1 MAEYRKD
8 PLVERWVIIA
18 PDRSDRP
25 HEFVETESVRRGG
38 LCPFCAGSES
48 ETTPEV
54 DAVRE
59 AGTAKNGPG
68 WRVRAVGNK
77 FPFLDKAEG
86 GKGKGEV
93 RGGGQPSLMSCPAV
107 GQHEVLIESPTHVTR
122 SGELSVEQLTDVLR
136 LYRSRLA
143 ALRREPGIRYVQIF
157 KNVGEAGGASIEHL
171 HSQLAALTIVPAAV
185 VEEHAASLAY
195 HAEHRRCVFC
205 DLIAAE
211 LAAEVRIVEQTP
223 SYVVACPY
231 ASRFSYE
238 MQLLPRRHAAD
249 FDRLSDPDLA
259 ELAAVLRR
267 TLLRVESFGARPAYN
282 VVLHTDSFD
291 SFGPEH
297 YHWHM
302 EVLPRGSKQA
312 GFEWATGVFVNAVA
326 PEAATAVLRRALRTP
341 EGNDLPLGTP
351 LIDGEADDG
360 KVAGDCQTGV
370 TRRGEFAD

>member
-18 PDRSDRP
+18 PDRAGRP

-38 LCPFCAGSES
+38 VCVFCAGNES
-48 ETTPEV
+48 ETTPEI
-54 DAVRE
+54 DAIRE

-77 FPFLDKAEG
+77 FPFLNVN
-86 GKGKGEV
+86 GEWGV
-93 RGGGQPSLMSCPAV
+93 GNGECQSDGLFTSHPAV
-107 GQHEVLIESPTHVTR
+107 GKHEVLIESATHVTR

-143 ALRREPGIRYVQIF
+143 ELRREPGIRYVQIF

-185 VEEHAASLAY
+185 AEEHAASLAY

-211 LAAEVRIVEQTP
+211 LAAKVRIVEQTP

-249 FDRLSDPDLA
+249 FDCLSDADLA
-259 ELAAVLRR
+259 ELAVVLRR
-267 TLLRVESFGARPAYN
+267 TLVRVESFGARPAYN

-326 PEAATAVLRRALRTP
+326 PEAAAAVLRRALGTSAGDDPPVETP
-341 EGNDLPLGTP
+341 PSDSESG
-351 LIDGEADDG
+351 DG
-360 KVAGDCQTGV
+360 KEAGDCKTGV

>member
-1 MAEYRKD
+1 MAAYRKD

-18 PDRSDRP
+18 PDRAGRP

-48 ETTPEV
+48 ETTPEI

-86 GKGKGEV
+86 GAGKGEV
-93 RGGGQPSLMSCPAV
+93 PSGGPLRFLSNQAV
-107 GQHEVLIESPTHVTR
+107 GKHEVLIESPTHVTR

-143 ALRREPGIRYVQIF
+143 ELRRESGIRYVQIF

-185 VEEHAASLAY
+185 AEEHAASLAY
-195 HAEHRRCVFC
+195 HAEQGRCAYC

-249 FDRLSDPDLA
+249 FDGLSDADLG

-326 PEAATAVLRRALRTP
+326 PEAAATALRRALGTL
-341 EGNDLPLGTP
+341 EGDDSPWGTAP
-351 LIDGEADDG
+351 AAGE
-360 KVAGDCQTGV
+360 AGDCKTGV